1 MQGEAISPLR
11 RGIILFTLTSTVAL
25 YALTVTIANVSL
37 PQMQGALSA
46 TQDQIALVVTFNIV
60 ATAVATPMTGWLT
73 ARFGQR
79 RVLLTC
85 VAFFTLVT
93 LMCGLSG
100 SLEMLVFFRVLQGL
114 CGAPLAPLSQSIVL
128 ESYPQHKHGTATS
141 IFGMGVVLGP
151 LIAPTIG
158 GYLSEEY
165 SWRWVFFM
173 IVPIGAASLLGCWA
187 FVAEGARAARIRL
200 DWTGFIA
207 LSIAIACFQLMLDR
221 GERNSWLESTEI
233 VLEICL
239 AALCFYI
246 FLVHTF
252 TSEKPFLNPHLF
264 LDRNFVLGMALTLVF
279 GLLNFTPM
287 TLLPGLLQNL
297 RGYPDSIIGLLLGAR
312 GAGTLLGFSILFFGN
327 RYDPRIWLIS
337 GFALQGFSGWMM
349 AQFDINVTTSDV
361 AWAGFIQGLGTGFLW
376 VPLTLVTFN
385 TLPQRLFPEGS
396 SIFHLLRNIGSSVH
410 ISISVALVLHSAKI
424 NYSHL
429 AEAVTPYAKA
439 WQIPSAAG
447 AWSMGSIQ
455 NMAHISGEVQRQGLM
470 IGYVNAFYFYMLTA
484 LAALP
489 LIMMVRMKKAAPAK
503 PVPPPK
509 AKAATLRPLKRT

>member
-1 MQGEAISPLR
+1 M
-11 RGIILFTLTSTVAL
+11 AL

-60 ATAVATPMTGWLT
+60 ATAVATPLTGWLT

-85 VAFFTLVT
+85 VATFTLAT
-93 LMCGLSG
+93 LMCGFAG
-100 SLEMLVFFRVLQGL
+100 SLEMLVFFRVLQGM

-128 ESYPQHKHGTATS
+128 ASYPISKRGTATA

-173 IVPIGAASLLGCWA
+173 IVPIGVISLLGCWA
-187 FVAEGARAARIRL
+187 FVADGVRGARVRL

-207 LSIAIACFQLMLDR
+207 LSVAIGCFQLLLDR
-221 GERNSWLESTEI
+221 GERNSWLESPEI
-233 VLEICL
+233 VLEICA

-246 FLVHTF
+246 FIVHTF
-252 TSEKPFLNPHLF
+252 TADKPFLNPRLF
-264 LDRNFVLGMALTLVF
+264 LNRNFVLGMSLTLVF

-297 RGYPDSIIGLLLGAR
+297 RGYPDGIIGLLLGAR
-312 GAGTLLGFSILFFGN
+312 GLGTLLGFMVLFFGN
-327 RYDPRIWLIS
+327 KYDPRIWLVL
-337 GFALQGFSGWMM
+337 GFSLQGASGLMM
-349 AQFDINVTTSDV
+349 SQFDINLTTWDV
-361 AWAGFIQGLGTGFLW
+361 ASASFVQGLGTGFLW

-385 TLPQRLFPEGS
+385 TLPQSLFPEGS
-396 SIFHLLRNIGSSVH
+396 SIFHLLRNIGSSAH
-410 ISISVALVLHSAKI
+410 ISISVALVLHSAKV
-424 NYSHL
+424 NYGHL
-429 AEAVTPYAKA
+429 TEAVTPYAKA
-439 WQIPSAAG
+439 WKMPTNAG
-447 AWSMGSIQ
+447 AWDLESVETLARIG
-455 NMAHISGEVQRQGLM
+455 GEVQRQGLM
-470 IGYVNAFYFYMLTA
+470 IGYINAFHFYTLTA
-484 LAALP
+484 LVSLP
-489 LIMMVRMKKAAPAK
+489 LIMMVRMKKT
-503 PVPPPK
+503 PPPESSRDPAPTPAPRS
-509 AKAATLRPLKRT
+509 AKSA